1 MPEQMEV
8 SRSRLVSKSPIF
20 YGWII
25 LLIGTLGMI
34 MTSPGQTYVVSIFI
48 EDFIADLGISRSL
61 VSTLYTL
68 GTLVGSFALPMVGYQ
83 IDRHGARL
91 IVVFITALFGFA
103 CVYMGFVQNAV
114 MLGFGFIALRM
125 LGQGSLGMVCTNV
138 INQWWVR
145 RRGMVMGISGMAGS
159 LISLGGFPNLINWL
173 LPIYGWQSIYI
184 LLGIIL
190 AFVMAPVA
198 FIFFR
203 NHPEDYG
210 LQPDGGESRTFRSR
224 KRKQAPVGWTE
235 VHWTLGEAMCTS
247 VFWILVA
254 TLSAISMLSTGL
266 FFHMV
271 SIFIDN
277 GLTPNLAAAVFVPI
291 AVTTAI
297 VNWGSGL
304 LVDRVPVRIL
314 LAIGLFFQAL
324 SLLMACSL
332 SGTTLALVFGVV
344 LGVSSGLIRILGS
357 VVWAMY
363 FGRRHLGSITGL
375 TTMITI
381 TGSALGPMPL
391 GIGRDLLGSYNFALI
406 PSALIPLLLGIV
418 GFFIDDPA
426 RLGQKLQERKQEI
439 HE

>member
-1 MPEQMEV
+1 M
-8 SRSRLVSKSPIF
+8 
-20 YGWII
+20 
-25 LLIGTLGMI
+25 LIGTLGMI
-34 MTSPGQTYVVSIFI
+34 MSSPAQTYVVSIFI

-68 GTLVGSFALPMVGYQ
+68 GTLVGSFVLPIVGYQ
-83 IDRHGARL
+83 IDRYGGRL
-91 IVVFITALFGFA
+91 IVALVTVFFGCA
-103 CVYMGFVQNAV
+103 CVYMGYVQNAF
-114 MLGFGFIALRM
+114 MLGLGFVALRM
-125 LGQGSLGMVCTNV
+125 LGQGSLGMVCTNI

-173 LPIYGWQSIYI
+173 LPIYGWRSTYI
-184 LLGIIL
+184 FLGIIL
-190 AFVMAPVA
+190 TFVMAPVV

-210 LQPDGGESRTFRSR
+210 LQPDGGESRPFRFR
-224 KRKQAPVGWTE
+224 KRRQAPAGWTE
-235 VHWTLGEAMCTS
+235 VHWTLGEAMHTS
-247 VFWILVA
+247 VFWILMA
-254 TLSAISMLSTGL
+254 SLSAISMLSTGL

-271 SIFIDN
+271 SIFTDN

-324 SLLMACSL
+324 SLLMARSL
-332 SGTTLALVFGVV
+332 SGTTFALVFGVV

-363 FGRRHLGSITGL
+363 FGRQHLGSITGF
-375 TTMITI
+375 TSMITI
-381 TGSALGPMPL
+381 IGSALGPMPL
-391 GIGRDLLGSYNFALI
+391 GIGRDLLGNYNLALMI
-406 PSALIPLLLGIV
+406 SAVIPLLLGIL
-418 GFFIDDPA
+418 GLFIADPT
-426 RLGQKLQERKQEI
+426 RLGQQIQERNRETA
-439 HE
+439 E

>member
-1 MPEQMEV
+1 M
-8 SRSRLVSKSPIF
+8 LV
-20 YGWII
+20 
-25 LLIGTLGMI
+25 GTLGMI
-34 MTSPGQTYVVSIFI
+34 MSSPGQTYVVSIFI
-48 EDFIADLGISRSL
+48 ESFIADLGISRSL

-68 GTLVGSFALPMVGYQ
+68 GTFVGSFVLPIVGYQ
-83 IDRHGARL
+83 VDRHGARL
-91 IVVFITALFGFA
+91 IVTVIIALFGLA
-103 CVYMGFVQNAV
+103 CVYMGYVQNAF

-125 LGQGSLGMVCTNV
+125 LGQGSLGLVCTNI

-173 LPIYGWQSIYI
+173 LPIYGWRPTYM
-184 LLGIIL
+184 LLGVIL
-190 AFVMAPVA
+190 TVAMAPVA

-203 NHPEDYG
+203 NQPEEYG
-210 LQPDGGESRTFRSR
+210 LQPDNGELRTFRFL
-224 KRKQAPVGWTE
+224 KRRQVPAGLTE
-235 VHWTLGEAMCTS
+235 VNWTLGEAMRTS

-254 TLSAISMLSTGL
+254 SLAAISMLSTGL

-297 VNWGSGL
+297 VNWGSGI

-314 LAIGLFFQAL
+314 LATGLFFQAL
-324 SLLMACSL
+324 SLLMARSL
-332 SGTTLALVFGVV
+332 YGTTFALVFGVV
-344 LGVSSGLIRILGS
+344 LGISSGLIRILGS

-375 TTMITI
+375 TSMITI

-391 GIGRDLLGSYNFALI
+391 GIGRDLLGSYNLALMI
-406 PSALIPLLLGIV
+406 SAFIPLLLGIV
-418 GFFIDDPA
+418 GFFIDNPA
-426 RLGQKLQERKQEI
+426 RLGKQLQKYKRETDQ
-439 HE
+439 

>member
-1 MPEQMEV
+1 M
-8 SRSRLVSKSPIF
+8 LV
-20 YGWII
+20 
-25 LLIGTLGMI
+25 GTLGMI
-34 MTSPGQTYVVSIFI
+34 MSSPGQTYVVSIFI

-61 VSTLYTL
+61 VSALYTL
-68 GTLVGSFALPMVGYQ
+68 GTLVGSLVLPIVGYQ

-91 IVVFITALFGFA
+91 IVMLITTFFGLA
-103 CVYMGFVQNAV
+103 CVYMGYVQNAF
-114 MLGFGFIALRM
+114 MLGLGFIALRM

-173 LPIYGWQSIYI
+173 LPIYGWRSTYI

-190 AFVMAPVA
+190 TFVMAPVV

-203 NHPEDYG
+203 NQPEDYG
-210 LQPDGGESRTFRSR
+210 LQPDGGESRIFRFR
-224 KRKQAPVGWTE
+224 TRRQAPVGWTE
-235 VHWTLGEAMCTS
+235 VHWTLREAMHTS
-247 VFWILVA
+247 VFWILVGSLA
-254 TLSAISMLSTGL
+254 AISMLSTGL

-271 SIFIDN
+271 SVFTDN

-304 LVDRVPVRIL
+304 LVDRIPVRIL
-314 LAIGLFFQAL
+314 LAVGLFFQAL
-324 SLLMACSL
+324 SLLMARSL
-332 SGTTLALVFGVV
+332 SGITLVLLFGIV
-344 LGVSSGLIRILGS
+344 LGISSGLIRILGS

-363 FGRRHLGSITGL
+363 FGRVHLGSITGF
-375 TTMITI
+375 TTMVTI

-391 GIGRDLLGSYNFALI
+391 GIGRDLLGSYNLALI
-406 PSALIPLLLGIV
+406 ISAFIPLLLGSV
-418 GFFIDDPA
+418 AFFIDNPA
-426 RLGQKLQERKQEI
+426 DLRQQLQEHKQDTDE
-439 HE
+439 

>member
-1 MPEQMEV
+1 M
-8 SRSRLVSKSPIF
+8 
-20 YGWII
+20 
-25 LLIGTLGMI
+25 LIGTLGMI

-48 EDFIADLGISRSL
+48 EDFIADLEISRSL
-61 VSTLYTL
+61 VSALYTL
-68 GTLVGSFALPMVGYQ
+68 GTLVGGFVLPIVGYQ
-83 IDRHGARL
+83 IDRRGCRL
-91 IVVFITALFGFA
+91 MVVLITALFGLS
-103 CVYMGFVQNAV
+103 CVYMGYVQNAF
-114 MLGFGFIALRM
+114 MLGLGFITLRM

-173 LPIYGWQSIYI
+173 LPIYGWRTTYI

-190 AFVMAPVA
+190 TFVMAPLA
-198 FIFFR
+198 CMFFR

-210 LQPDGGESRTFRSR
+210 LQPDGGESGTFKFR
-224 KRKQAPVGWTE
+224 KRKRPAVELAE
-235 VHWTLGEAMCTS
+235 VNWTLGEAMHTS
-247 VFWILVA
+247 VFWILMA
-254 TLSAISMLSTGL
+254 SLSAISMLSTGL

-271 SIFIDN
+271 SIFTDN
-277 GLTPNLAAAVFVPI
+277 GLTSNLAAAVFVPI

-297 VNWGSGL
+297 VNWGSGI

-324 SLLMACSL
+324 SLLMARSL

-363 FGRRHLGSITGL
+363 FGRHHLGSITGF
-375 TTMITI
+375 TSMITI

-391 GIGRDLLGSYNFALI
+391 GIGRDILGSYNLALTL
-406 PSALIPLLLGIV
+406 SAGIPLLLGIL
-418 GFFIDDPA
+418 GFFIADPA
-426 RLGQKLQERKQEI
+426 RLRQQRQERDQETD
-439 HE
+439 E

>member
-1 MPEQMEV
+1 M
-8 SRSRLVSKSPIF
+8 
-20 YGWII
+20 
-25 LLIGTLGMI
+25 LIGTLGLI

-48 EDFIADLGISRSL
+48 ESFIADLGISRSL

-68 GTLVGSFALPMVGYQ
+68 GTLVGSFVLPIVGYQ
-83 IDRHGARL
+83 VDRHGARL
-91 IVVFITALFGFA
+91 IVTLITALFGFA
-103 CVYMGFVQNAV
+103 CIYMGYVQNAF
-114 MLGFGFIALRM
+114 MLGLGFIALRM
-125 LGQGSLGMVCTNV
+125 LGQGSLGLVCTNI

-173 LPIYGWQSIYI
+173 LPIYGWRSTYV

-190 AFVMAPVA
+190 AFVMTPVA

-203 NHPEDYG
+203 NYPEDYG
-210 LQPDGGESRTFRSR
+210 LQPDGGESKTFKFR
-224 KRKQAPVGWTE
+224 KRKQMPVGRTE
-235 VHWTLGEAMCTS
+235 VHWTLREAMGTS

-254 TLSAISMLSTGL
+254 SLSAISMLSTGL

-297 VNWGSGL
+297 VNWGSGI
-304 LVDRVPVRIL
+304 LVDRVPARIL

-324 SLLMACSL
+324 SLLMARSL
-332 SGTTLALVFGVV
+332 SGTTFVLVFGVV

-363 FGRRHLGSITGL
+363 FGRHHLGSITGF

-391 GIGRDLLGSYNFALI
+391 GIGRDLLGSYNLALMI
-406 PSALIPLLLGIV
+406 SAFIPLLLGIL
-418 GFFIDDPA
+418 GFFIHNPA
-426 RLGQKLQERKQEI
+426 RLGEQFQERKPEAGN
-439 HE
+439 

>member
-1 MPEQMEV
+1 M
-8 SRSRLVSKSPIF
+8 
-20 YGWII
+20 
-25 LLIGTLGMI
+25 LIGTLGMI
-34 MTSPGQTYVVSIFI
+34 MSSPAQTYVVSIFI
-48 EDFIADLGISRSL
+48 EGFIADLGISRSL

-68 GTLVGSFALPMVGYQ
+68 GTLVGSFVLPIVGYQ
-83 IDRHGARL
+83 IDRYGGRL
-91 IVVFITALFGFA
+91 IMTLITVLFGFA
-103 CVYMGFVQNAV
+103 CVYMGYVQNAF
-114 MLGFGFIALRM
+114 MLGLGFIALRM
-125 LGQGSLGMVCTNV
+125 LGQGSLGLACTNI

-159 LISLGGFPNLINWL
+159 LISLGGFPNLVNWL
-173 LPIYGWQSIYI
+173 LPLYGWRSTYM

-190 AFVMAPVA
+190 TFVMAPVA

-210 LQPDGGESRTFRSR
+210 LQPDGGESRTFRVR
-224 KRKQAPVGWTE
+224 KRRQTSVGWTE
-235 VHWTLGEAMCTS
+235 VHWTLGEAMRTS

-254 TLSAISMLSTGL
+254 SLSAISMLSTGL

-271 SIFIDN
+271 SIFTDN

-304 LVDRVPVRIL
+304 LVDRVPVRVL

-332 SGTTLALVFGVV
+332 SDIILAVTFGVV
-344 LGVSSGLIRILGS
+344 LGISSGLIRILGS

-363 FGRRHLGSITGL
+363 FGRHHLGSITGF
-375 TTMITI
+375 TSMITI

-391 GIGRDLLGSYNFALI
+391 GIGRDILGSYNLALTL
-406 PSALIPLLLGIV
+406 SAGIPLLLGIL
-418 GFFIDDPA
+418 GFFIADPA
-426 RLGQKLQERKQEI
+426 RLGQQRQERDQDTDE
-439 HE
+439 

>member
-1 MPEQMEV
+1 
-8 SRSRLVSKSPIF
+8 
-20 YGWII
+20 
-25 LLIGTLGMI
+25 

-48 EDFIADLGISRSL
+48 ESFIADLGISRSL

-68 GTLVGSFALPMVGYQ
+68 GTLVGSFILPIVGYQ
-83 IDRHGARL
+83 VDRHGARL
-91 IVVFITALFGFA
+91 IVVLITALFGFA
-103 CVYMGFVQNAV
+103 CVYMGYVQNAF

-125 LGQGSLGMVCTNV
+125 LGQGSLGMVCTTI

-173 LPIYGWQSIYI
+173 LPIYGWRSTYI

-190 AFVMAPVA
+190 VFVMTPLG

-210 LQPDGGESRTFRSR
+210 LQPDGGESRTFKFR
-224 KRKQAPVGWTE
+224 KRKQVPTGWTE
-235 VHWTLGEAMCTS
+235 MHWTLKEAMRTS
-247 VFWILVA
+247 VFWILVVS
-254 TLSAISMLSTGL
+254 LSGISMLSTGL

-271 SIFIDN
+271 SIFTDN
-277 GLTPNLAAAVFVPI
+277 GLTPDLAAAVFIPI
-291 AVTTAI
+291 AITTAI

-304 LVDRVPVRIL
+304 LVDRIPVRIS
-314 LAIGLFFQAL
+314 LAVGLFFQAL
-324 SLLMACSL
+324 SLLMARSL
-332 SGTTLALVFGVV
+332 SGTTFALVFGVV

-363 FGRRHLGSITGL
+363 FGRRHLGSITGF

-381 TGSALGPMPL
+381 TGSAMGPMPL
-391 GIGRDLLGSYNFALI
+391 GIGRDLLGSYNLALI
-406 PSALIPLLLGIV
+406 ISAAIPLLLGIL
-418 GFFIDDPA
+418 GLFIDDPA
-426 RLGQKLQERKQEI
+426 RIGQQMQERNQETDI
-439 HE
+439 

>member
-1 MPEQMEV
+1 
-8 SRSRLVSKSPIF
+8 
-20 YGWII
+20 
-25 LLIGTLGMI
+25 

-61 VSTLYTL
+61 ISTLYTL
-68 GTLVGSFALPMVGYQ
+68 GTLIGSFALPIVGYQ
-83 IDRHGARL
+83 IDRRGARL
-91 IVVFITALFGFA
+91 MVGVITALFGLA
-103 CVYMGFVQNAV
+103 CVYMGYVQNAV
-114 MLGFGFIALRM
+114 MLGFGFVALRM

-138 INQWWVR
+138 INQWWAR
-145 RRGMVMGISGMAGS
+145 RRGLVMGISGMAGS
-159 LISLGGFPNLINWL
+159 LISLGGFPNLVNWF
-173 LPIYGWQSIYI
+173 LPIYGWRFTYI
-184 LLGIIL
+184 CLGLIL
-190 AFVMAPVA
+190 VFVMTPMGL
-198 FIFFR
+198 IFVR

-210 LQPDGGESRTFRSR
+210 LQPDGGESTTFRSR
-224 KRKQAPVGWTE
+224 KRKQVPVGWTE
-235 VHWTLGEAMCTS
+235 VHWTLGDAMRTS

-297 VNWGSGL
+297 VNLGSGV

-324 SLLMACSL
+324 SLLMVRSL
-332 SGTTLALVFGVV
+332 SSPTLVLVFGVV
-344 LGVSSGLIRILGS
+344 LGVSSGLIRILGG

-363 FGRRHLGSITGL
+363 FGRRHLGRITGF

-391 GIGRDLLGSYNFALI
+391 GIGRDLLGSYNFALLI
-406 PSALIPLLLGIV
+406 SAFIPLLLGIV

>member
-1 MPEQMEV
+1 M
-8 SRSRLVSKSPIF
+8 LV
-20 YGWII
+20 
-25 LLIGTLGMI
+25 GTLGMI
-34 MTSPGQTYVVSIFI
+34 MSSPGQTYVVSIFI

-68 GTLVGSFALPMVGYQ
+68 GTFVGSFVLPIVGYQ
-83 IDRHGARL
+83 LDRHGGRL
-91 IVVFITALFGFA
+91 IVMLIIALFGFA
-103 CVYMGFVQNAV
+103 CVYMGYVQNAF
-114 MLGFGFIALRM
+114 MLGLGFIALRM
-125 LGQGSLGMVCTNV
+125 LGQGSLGLACTNI

-159 LISLGGFPNLINWL
+159 LISLGGFPNLVNWL
-173 LPIYGWQSIYI
+173 LPIYGWRSTYI

-190 AFVMAPVA
+190 AFVTAPVA

-203 NHPEDYG
+203 NQPEDYG
-210 LQPDGGESRTFRSR
+210 LQPDGGESKTFRFR
-224 KRKQAPVGWTE
+224 KRKQATAGWTE
-235 VHWTLGEAMCTS
+235 VHWTLGEAMRTS

-254 TLSAISMLSTGL
+254 SLSAISMLSTGL

-271 SIFIDN
+271 SIFTDN
-277 GLTPNLAAAVFVPI
+277 GLTPDLAAAVFVPI

-332 SGTTLALVFGVV
+332 SGITLALVFGVV

-363 FGRRHLGSITGL
+363 FGRHHLGSITGF
-375 TTMITI
+375 TSMITI

-391 GIGRDLLGSYNFALI
+391 GIGRDLLGSYNLALMLSAFI
-406 PSALIPLLLGIV
+406 PVLLGIV
-418 GFFIDDPA
+418 SLFIDNPA
-426 RLGQKLQERKQEI
+426 RLGEQLQERQQETN
-439 HE
+439 E

>member
-1 MPEQMEV
+1 
-8 SRSRLVSKSPIF
+8 
-20 YGWII
+20 
-25 LLIGTLGMI
+25 

-61 VSTLYTL
+61 ISTLYTL
-68 GTLVGSFALPMVGYQ
+68 GTLIGSFALPIVGYQ
-83 IDRHGARL
+83 IDRRGARL
-91 IVVFITALFGFA
+91 MVGVITALFGLA
-103 CVYMGFVQNAV
+103 CVYMGYVQNAV
-114 MLGFGFIALRM
+114 MLGFGFVALRM

-138 INQWWVR
+138 INQWWAR
-145 RRGMVMGISGMAGS
+145 RRGLVMGISGMAGS
-159 LISLGGFPNLINWL
+159 LISLGGFPNLVNWF
-173 LPIYGWQSIYI
+173 LPIYGWRFTYI
-184 LLGIIL
+184 CLGLIL
-190 AFVMAPVA
+190 VFVMTPMGL
-198 FIFFR
+198 IFVR

-210 LQPDGGESRTFRSR
+210 LQPDGGESTTFKSR
-224 KRKQAPVGWTE
+224 KRKQVPVRWTE
-235 VHWTLGEAMCTS
+235 VHWTLGDAMRTS

-277 GLTPNLAAAVFVPI
+277 GLTPNLAAAIFVPI

-297 VNWGSGL
+297 VNLGSGV

-324 SLLMACSL
+324 SLLMARSL
-332 SGTTLALVFGVV
+332 SSPTLALVFGVV
-344 LGVSSGLIRILGS
+344 LGVSSGLIRILGG

-363 FGRRHLGSITGL
+363 FGRRHLGRITGFA
-375 TTMITI
+375 TMITI

-391 GIGRDLLGSYNFALI
+391 GIGRDLLGSYNFALLI
-406 PSALIPLLLGIV
+406 SAFIPLLLGIV

>member
-1 MPEQMEV
+1 M
-8 SRSRLVSKSPIF
+8 LV
-20 YGWII
+20 
-25 LLIGTLGMI
+25 GTLGMI
-34 MTSPGQTYVVSIFI
+34 MSSPGQTYVVSIFI
-48 EDFIADLGISRSL
+48 ESFIADLGISRSL

-68 GTLVGSFALPMVGYQ
+68 GTLVGSFVLPIVGYQ
-83 IDRHGARL
+83 VDRHGARL
-91 IVVFITALFGFA
+91 IVTVIIALFGLA
-103 CVYMGFVQNAV
+103 CVYMGYVQNAF
-114 MLGFGFIALRM
+114 MLGLGFIALRM
-125 LGQGSLGMVCTNV
+125 LGQGSLGLVCTNI

-173 LPIYGWQSIYI
+173 LPIYGWRPTYM
-184 LLGIIL
+184 LLGVIL
-190 AFVMAPVA
+190 TVAMAPVA

-203 NHPEDYG
+203 NQPEDYG
-210 LQPDGGESRTFRSR
+210 LQPDNGESSTFRFL
-224 KRKQAPVGWTE
+224 KRRQVPAGLTE
-235 VHWTLGEAMCTS
+235 VNWTLREAMRTS

-254 TLSAISMLSTGL
+254 SLAAISMLSTGL

-297 VNWGSGL
+297 VNWGSGI

-314 LAIGLFFQAL
+314 LATGLFFQAL
-324 SLLMACSL
+324 SLLMARSL
-332 SGTTLALVFGVV
+332 YGTTFALVFGVV
-344 LGVSSGLIRILGS
+344 LGISSGLIRILGS

-375 TTMITI
+375 TSMITI

-391 GIGRDLLGSYNFALI
+391 GIGRDLLGSYNLALMI
-406 PSALIPLLLGIV
+406 SAFIPLLLGIV
-418 GFFIDDPA
+418 GFFIDNPA
-426 RLGQKLQERKQEI
+426 RLGGQLQKYKRETDQ
-439 HE
+439 

>member
-1 MPEQMEV
+1 M
-8 SRSRLVSKSPIF
+8 
-20 YGWII
+20 
-25 LLIGTLGMI
+25 LIGTLGMI
-34 MTSPGQTYVVSIFI
+34 MSSPGQTYVVSIFI
-48 EDFIADLGISRSL
+48 EGFITDLGISRSL
-61 VSTLYTL
+61 VSMLYTL
-68 GTLVGSFALPMVGYQ
+68 GTLVGSFVLPIVGYQ

-91 IVVFITALFGFA
+91 IVVLITVLFGFA
-103 CVYMGFVQNAV
+103 CVYMGYVQNAF
-114 MLGFGFIALRM
+114 MLGLGFIALRM
-125 LGQGSLGMVCTNV
+125 LGQGSLGMVCTNI

-159 LISLGGFPNLINWL
+159 LISLGGFPNLVNWL
-173 LPIYGWQSIYI
+173 LPIYGWRSTYI

-190 AFVMAPVA
+190 ALVMAPVA

-210 LQPDGGESRTFRSR
+210 LQPDGEESKTFGFS
-224 KRKQAPVGWTE
+224 KRRQMPVGWTE
-235 VHWTLGEAMCTS
+235 VHWTLGESMHTS

-254 TLSAISMLSTGL
+254 SLSAISMLSTGL

-271 SIFIDN
+271 SIFTDN

-314 LAIGLFFQAL
+314 LAIGLLFQAL
-324 SLLMACSL
+324 SLLMARSL
-332 SGTTLALVFGVV
+332 SGTTFALVFGVV

-363 FGRRHLGSITGL
+363 FGRRHLGSITGF

-391 GIGRDLLGSYNFALI
+391 GIGRDLLGSYNLALI
-406 PSALIPLLLGIV
+406 ISAFIPLLLGIL
-418 GFFIDDPA
+418 GFFIEDPA
-426 RLGQKLQERKQEI
+426 RLGDRLQKHKQKTDE
-439 HE
+439 

>member
-1 MPEQMEV
+1 M
-8 SRSRLVSKSPIF
+8 
-20 YGWII
+20 
-25 LLIGTLGMI
+25 LIGTLGMI
-34 MTSPGQTYVVSIFI
+34 MSSPGQTYVVSIFI
-48 EDFIADLGISRSL
+48 EPFIADLGISRSL

-68 GTLVGSFALPMVGYQ
+68 GTLVGSFVLPIVGYQ

-91 IVVFITALFGFA
+91 IVTLVIALFGVA
-103 CVYMGFVQNAV
+103 CVYMGYVQNAF
-114 MLGFGFIALRM
+114 MLGLGFIALRM
-125 LGQGSLGMVCTNV
+125 LGQGSLGMICTTI

-159 LISLGGFPNLINWL
+159 LISLGGFPNLVNWL
-173 LPIYGWQSIYI
+173 LPIYGWRSTYI
-184 LLGIIL
+184 ILGIIL
-190 AFVMAPVA
+190 TLGMAPVA

-203 NHPEDYG
+203 NHPEAYG
-210 LQPDGGESRTFRSR
+210 LQPDGGESRTFGFR

-235 VHWTLGEAMCTS
+235 VHWTLGEAMHTS

-254 TLSAISMLSTGL
+254 SLSAISMLSTGL

-297 VNWGSGL
+297 VNWASGL

-314 LAIGLFFQAL
+314 LAVGLFFQAL
-324 SLLMACSL
+324 SLLMARSL
-332 SGTTLALVFGVV
+332 SGITLVLIFGIV
-344 LGVSSGLIRILGS
+344 LGISSGLIRILGS

-363 FGRRHLGSITGL
+363 FGRHHLGSITGF

-381 TGSALGPMPL
+381 TGSAMGPMPL
-391 GIGRDLLGSYNFALI
+391 GIGRDLLGSYNLALMI
-406 PSALIPLLLGIV
+406 SAAIPLLLGIV
-418 GFFIDDPA
+418 GLFLDNPA
-426 RLGQKLQERKQEI
+426 RLVERLQERKQETDG
-439 HE
+439 

>member
-1 MPEQMEV
+1 M
-8 SRSRLVSKSPIF
+8 
-20 YGWII
+20 
-25 LLIGTLGMI
+25 LIGTLGMI
-34 MTSPGQTYVVSIFI
+34 MSSPGQTYVVSIFI
-48 EDFIADLGISRSL
+48 EPFIADLGISRSL

-68 GTLVGSFALPMVGYQ
+68 GTLVGSFVLPIVGYQ

-91 IVVFITALFGFA
+91 IVTLVIALFGFA
-103 CVYMGFVQNAV
+103 CIYMGYVQNAF
-114 MLGFGFIALRM
+114 MLGLGFIALRM
-125 LGQGSLGMVCTNV
+125 LGQGSLGLVCTNI

-173 LPIYGWQSIYI
+173 LPIYGWRSTYV

-203 NHPEDYG
+203 NYPEDYG
-210 LQPDGGESRTFRSR
+210 LQPDGGESKTFKSR
-224 KRKQAPVGWTE
+224 KRKQMPVGRTE

-254 TLSAISMLSTGL
+254 SLSAISMLSTGL

-271 SIFIDN
+271 SIFTDN

-297 VNWGSGL
+297 VNWGSGI

-324 SLLMACSL
+324 SLLMARSL
-332 SGTTLALVFGVV
+332 SGITLVLIFGIV
-344 LGVSSGLIRILGS
+344 LGISSGLIRILGS

-363 FGRRHLGSITGL
+363 FGRHHLGSITGF

-381 TGSALGPMPL
+381 TGSAMGPMPL
-391 GIGRDLLGSYNFALI
+391 GIGRDLLGSYNLALMI
-406 PSALIPLLLGIV
+406 SAAIPLLLGIV
-418 GFFIDDPA
+418 GLFLDNPA
-426 RLGQKLQERKQEI
+426 RLVERLQERKQETD
-439 HE
+439 E

>member
-1 MPEQMEV
+1 M
-8 SRSRLVSKSPIF
+8 
-20 YGWII
+20 
-25 LLIGTLGMI
+25 LIGTLGMI
-34 MTSPGQTYVVSIFI
+34 MSSPGQTYVVSIFI
-48 EDFIADLGISRSL
+48 ESFITDLGISRSL

-68 GTLVGSFALPMVGYQ
+68 GTLVGSFVLPIVGYQ

-91 IVVFITALFGFA
+91 VVTLVIALFGGA
-103 CVYMGFVQNAV
+103 CVYMGYVQNAF
-114 MLGFGFIALRM
+114 MLGLGFIALRM
-125 LGQGSLGMVCTNV
+125 LGQGSLGLVCTNI

-173 LPIYGWQSIYI
+173 LPIHGWRSTYI
-184 LLGIIL
+184 ILGIIL
-190 AFVMAPVA
+190 TFVMAPVA

-210 LQPDGGESRTFRSR
+210 LQPDGGESSTFRFR
-224 KRKQAPVGWTE
+224 KRKQVTTKLTE
-235 VHWTLGEAMCTS
+235 VNWTLAEAMCTA

-254 TLSAISMLSTGL
+254 SLSAISMLSTGL

-271 SIFIDN
+271 SIFTDN

-324 SLLMACSL
+324 SLLMARSL
-332 SGTTLALVFGVV
+332 SGTTFALIFGVV
-344 LGVSSGLIRILGS
+344 LGVSSGLIRILGG

-363 FGRRHLGSITGL
+363 FGRHHLGSITGF
-375 TTMITI
+375 TSMITI
-381 TGSALGPMPL
+381 IGSALGPMPL
-391 GIGRDLLGSYNFALI
+391 GIGRDLLGSYNPALMI
-406 PSALIPLLLGIV
+406 SAAIPLLLGIL
-418 GFFIDDPA
+418 GLFIEDPT
-426 RLGQKLQERKQEI
+426 RLGEQLQKREQETEG
-439 HE
+439 

>member
-1 MPEQMEV
+1 M
-8 SRSRLVSKSPIF
+8 
-20 YGWII
+20 
-25 LLIGTLGMI
+25 LIGTLGMI
-34 MTSPGQTYVVSIFI
+34 MSSPGQTYVVSIFI
-48 EDFIADLGISRSL
+48 ESFIVDLGISRSL

-68 GTLVGSFALPMVGYQ
+68 GTFVGSFVLPIVGYQ
-83 IDRHGARL
+83 VDRYGGRL
-91 IVVFITALFGFA
+91 IVMLIIALFGFA
-103 CVYMGFVQNAV
+103 CVYMGYVQNAF

-125 LGQGSLGMVCTNV
+125 LGQGSLGLVCTNI

-159 LISLGGFPNLINWL
+159 LISLGGFPNLVNWL
-173 LPIYGWQSIYI
+173 LPIYGWRSTYI

-210 LQPDGGESRTFRSR
+210 LQPDGGESRTFRFSR
-224 KRKQAPVGWTE
+224 KKQVTVGLTE
-235 VHWTLGEAMCTS
+235 VNWTLGDAMRTS

-254 TLSAISMLSTGL
+254 SLSAISMLSTGL

-271 SIFIDN
+271 SIFTDN
-277 GLTPNLAAAVFVPI
+277 GLTPDLAAAVFVPI

-332 SGTTLALVFGVV
+332 SGITLALIFGVV

-357 VVWAMY
+357 VIWAMY
-363 FGRRHLGSITGL
+363 FGRHHLGSITGF
-375 TTMITI
+375 TSMITI

-391 GIGRDLLGSYNFALI
+391 GIGRDLLGSYNLALI
-406 PSALIPLLLGIV
+406 LSAVIPILLGIF
-418 GFFIDDPA
+418 GLFIDDPA
-426 RLGQKLQERKQEI
+426 RLGQQMQEHKPETD
-439 HE
+439 E